1 MLLVAEREVPDA
13 PPPQPSPTIQTAT
26 PTRETTRPLDHL
38 QQEYVH
44 RAAWK
49 AGVLGALNFAV
60 RVLSARLILLCSVL
74 GSVFLAWL
82 ALSQPDLTRLAVLG
96 VYTTTVLLPLTWLA
110 GQK

>member
-13 PPPQPSPTIQTAT
+13 PPQPSPTIQTAT
-26 PTRETTRPLDHL
+26 TVPRETRPPLDHL